1 MLDYIPIEILPL
13 IIGKL
18 QYSGVY
24 NLLLTNK
31 KFNYEFGKDKFK
43 KKYQYLLV
51 KRLVNCDLHKFKKEI
66 INVSEKER
74 HEIFLASIHNIR
86 TIWLNEQQ
94 GFYDMKY
101 ILECMVHGSRIININ
116 ELTNHTSNHFN
127 KHFYDSIVDC
137 IGFLTTEDRE
147 KIQKNIDYK
156 PVLRSLHSNFRP
168 IKKIFY

>member
-1 MLDYIPIEILPL
+1 MKIPREILTKRVVET
-13 IIGKL
+13 I
-18 QYSGVY
+18 QTS
-24 NLLLTNK
+24 LTS
-31 KFNYEFGKDKFK
+31 
-43 KKYQYLLV
+43 YLS
-51 KRLVNCDLHKFKKEI
+51 KMTPK
-66 INVSEKER
+66 EKER

-101 ILECMVHGSRIININ
+101 ILECMVHGSRIINNN

-147 KIQKNIDYK
+147 KIQKNIN
-156 PVLRSLHSNFRP
+156 L
-168 IKKIFY
+168 KK